1 VFPTAAPGT
10 KVALPA
16 GKTGMFLLNGK
27 LVSERPPIIE
37 VNGKR
42 IRRRQ
47 AINYVGLHFESGL
60 NINKHI
66 EVTTQKA
73 SNMFNSFAKET
84 KAIITYAAAGW

>member
-1 VFPTAAPGT
+1 
-10 KVALPA
+10 
-16 GKTGMFLLNGK
+16 MFLLNGN

-47 AINYVGLHFESGL
+47 AINYVGLHVESGL

-66 EVTTQKA
+66 EVTTEKA

>member
-1 VFPTAAPGT
+1 
-10 KVALPA
+10 
-16 GKTGMFLLNGK
+16 

-37 VNGKR
+37 VNGIR

-47 AINYVGLHFESGL
+47 AINYVGLHVESGL

-66 EVTTQKA
+66 EVATQKA
-73 SNMFNSFAKET
+73 SNMVNSFAKET

>member
-1 VFPTAAPGT
+1 VFPTTAPGT
-10 KVALPA
+10 KVALQA
-16 GKTGMFLLNGK
+16 GKTGISLLNGK
-27 LVSERPPIIE
+27 LVSERLPIIE

-47 AINYVGLHFESGL
+47 AINYVGLHIESGP